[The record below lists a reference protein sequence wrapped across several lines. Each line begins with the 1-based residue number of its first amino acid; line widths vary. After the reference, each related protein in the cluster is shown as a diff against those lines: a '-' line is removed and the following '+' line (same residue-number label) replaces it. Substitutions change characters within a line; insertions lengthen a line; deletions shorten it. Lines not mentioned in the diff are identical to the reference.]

1 MRQWSGRP
9 SIAGRRAAVIAAAV
23 FATSSGCDGKP
34 GRITPAP
41 AMSAEEK
48 REFEARVS
56 AALDKERQSQREQQK
71 QPPPTP

>member
-1 MRQWSGRP
+1 MRQRSDRP
-9 SIAGRRAAVIAAAV
+9 SIAGRRAAVIAAV
-23 FATSSGCDGKP
+23 VSATSWGCDGKP

-48 REFEARVS
+48 REFEERVS
-56 AALDKERQSQREQQK
+56 AAMDEERQSQREQQK